1 MFLRSFR
8 PLSVALAVTSALSA
22 PAMSQ
27 QSSTTDDIEKITVS
41 GSYTVSEVIDTAT
54 GLGLTLQ
61 ETPQSVSVMTELRI
75 QDQALDTLTDTVL
88 NAVGVSSKEVDNVR
102 NTFQARGFDITNY
115 QVDGVPLSWSLAGD
129 SGETIADVVLYERVE
144 FVRGATGLLTG
155 AGDPSASI
163 NLVRKHANAT
173 ETSGYVSA
181 ALGSWN
187 NREVVADVGTG
198 LNRSGSV
205 RGRVVA
211 KYEEGESYLDLYED
225 ETTVLYGV
233 IETDITNNTLFRA
246 GASYQGNT
254 PTAPTWGALPTFFN
268 DGTNTDWDVSQT
280 TAATWTR
287 WDTTGTN
294 LFANLHH
301 VLSNGWELQFNYNKL
316 RYEQESKLLY
326 LFGTLDK
333 ESGIGLSFWP
343 YQSEGTSEQDSV
355 DIQLSGQY
363 SLAGRDHEF
372 VLGALRS
379 EQSADTLEFSA
390 TGDNAFLP
398 VGNFYNWDG
407 KFPEPEWS
415 TQSNVAQ
422 DMDTEQTGFYGATR
436 LHITDNL
443 KLIAGGRLA
452 SWEREGVSYDVT
464 TDFGDDDVFI
474 PYAGLLFNVTEQ
486 HRIYASYT
494 EIFQPQ
500 NAQDRNGDY
509 LDPLVGQSTEA
520 GLKSTFLDDTLHTS
534 IAVFR
539 IEQDNLAQ
547 DDVGYIVPGTVNTIA
562 QYEAQG
568 TVSEGFELE
577 VVGQPL
583 EGWHITAGYSQFTA
597 EDATGN
603 KVNTDQPRK
612 QLKLFTT
619 YQFVDLLPALTIGG
633 GANWQDDTYSVNGD
647 IRLAQSSYALVNLMA
662 RYDISEA
669 TSLQLNIDNVTDEKY
684 YSQIGFF
691 DQYRYGAPR
700 NATLTLKTRF

>member
-8 PLSVALAVTSALSA
+8 PLSVALAVSFAVSA

-27 QSSTTDDIEKITVS
+27 QTPDTETIEKITVS

-61 ETPQSVSVMTELRI
+61 ETPQSVSVITDLRI

-173 ETSGYVSA
+173 ETSGYASA

-187 NREVVADVGTG
+187 NREVIADVGTA
-198 LNRSGSV
+198 LNKDGSV

-233 IETDITNNTLFRA
+233 AEADITNSTLVRA
-246 GASYQGNT
+246 GASYQENT
-254 PTAPTWGALPTFFN
+254 PTSPTWGALPTFFS
-268 DGTNTDWDVSQT
+268 DGTHTNWDVSQT
-280 TAATWTR
+280 TAANWTQ
-287 WDTTGTN
+287 WDTTGIN
-294 LFANLHH
+294 VFANVHH
-301 VLSNGWELQFNYNKL
+301 ALSNGWELKINYNKL

-333 ESGIGLSFWP
+333 DTGVGLASWP
-343 YQSEGTSEQDSV
+343 YQSEGTSEQDSF

-363 SLAGRDHEF
+363 ALAGQDHEF

-390 TGDNAFLP
+390 MGENAFLP
-398 VGNFYNWDG
+398 VGNFYEWDG
-407 KFPEPEWS
+407 DFPQPDWS
-415 TQSNVAQ
+415 NEGNVAQ
-422 DMDTEQTGFYGATR
+422 DMDTEQTGVYGATR
-436 LHITDNL
+436 VHISDNL
-443 KLIAGGRLA
+443 KVIAGGRLA
-452 SWEREGVSYDVT
+452 SWERNGVSYGVT
-464 TDFGDDDVFI
+464 TDFGDDDVVI
-474 PYAGLLFNVTEQ
+474 PYAGVLYNVTDQ
-486 HRIYASYT
+486 HRAYASYT

-520 GLKSTFLDDTLHTS
+520 GLKSTFLNDTLHTS
-534 IAVFR
+534 IAIFR

-568 TVSEGFELE
+568 TVSEGFEIE
-577 VVGQPL
+577 IVGQPVD
-583 EGWHITAGYSQFTA
+583 GWHVTAGYSQFTA
-597 EDATGN
+597 EDADGN

-612 QLKLFTT
+612 QFKLFTT
-619 YQFVDLLPALTIGG
+619 YQLVDLLPELAIGG
-633 GANWQDDTYSVNGD
+633 GVNWQDDTYSVNGD
-647 IRLAQSSYALVNLMA
+647 IRLAQSAYALVNLMA
-662 RYDISEA
+662 RYDITED